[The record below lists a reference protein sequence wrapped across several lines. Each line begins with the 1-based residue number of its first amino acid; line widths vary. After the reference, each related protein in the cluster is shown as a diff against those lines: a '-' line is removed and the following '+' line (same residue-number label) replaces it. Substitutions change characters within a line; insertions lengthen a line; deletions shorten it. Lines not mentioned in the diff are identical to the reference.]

1 MRGRMEVQGMIVLDR
16 VYKSYRTSKAATSC
30 CATSAWR
37 CQKAE
42 PRRAG
47 RQRVGEIDPDPP
59 AGRHRTAGRRAD
71 HAGAAK
77 AVSFPVGFGGTLH
90 TRLSGLENVVFLA
103 RLYGVDEREATAYVE
118 AFAELGAY
126 FRMPIG
132 TYSSGMRARL
142 AFGACLAIQFD
153 VYLID
158 EVTSVGDA
166 RFRVK
171 CLDAFHQRMDRAD
184 VIMVTHDYET
194 MRAYCDIGAVL
205 SGGRLTLFDDLEEAI
220 DHHARTMRTSRTA
233 PRKFS

>member
-1 MRGRMEVQGMIVLDR
+1 MIVLDR
-16 VYKSYRTSKAATSC
+16 VYKSYRTIEGRHVVLRDVSMALPEGRSLGVLGANGSGKSTLIRLLAGTE
-30 CATSAWR
+30 R
-37 CQKAE
+37 
-42 PRRAG
+42 PDAG
-47 RQRVGEIDPDPP
+47 RI
-59 AGRHRTAGRRAD
+59 RR
-71 HAGAAK
+71 GAK
-77 AVSFPVGFGGTLH
+77 AISFPVGFSGTLH

-171 CLDAFHQRMDRAD
+171 CLDAFHQRMDRAE

-220 DHHARTMRTSRTA
+220 DHHARAMRNSPVSA
-233 PRKFS
+233 AEFS